1 MSSFFTD
8 GCSDNNFIM
17 SDQLKET
24 IADYGLE
31 NSLDAMIDL
40 IQFGCLSELNKA
52 VILAYL
58 IPAKNYMAQLDALQR
73 FRLEDCLEF
82 TTVEVCND

>member
-1 MSSFFTD
+1 MISFFTD

-17 SDQLKET
+17 SNQLKET

-31 NSLDAMIDL
+31 NNLAAIIDL
-40 IQFGCLSELNKA
+40 IEFGCLSELHKA

-58 IPAKNYMAQLDALQR
+58 IPAKNYIVQLDTRQR

>member
-1 MSSFFTD
+1 MR
-8 GCSDNNFIM
+8 N
-17 SDQLKET
+17 QLKET

-31 NSLDAMIDL
+31 NSLAAIIDL
-40 IQFGCLSELNKA
+40 IEFGCLSELHKA

-58 IPAKNYMAQLDALQR
+58 IPAKNYMAQLDAWQR
-73 FRLEDCLEF
+73 FRLEDCVEF

>member
-1 MSSFFTD
+1 MS
-8 GCSDNNFIM
+8 N
-17 SDQLKET
+17 QLKET

-31 NSLDAMIDL
+31 NNLAAIIDL
-40 IQFGCLSELNKA
+40 IEFGCLSELHKA

-58 IPAKNYMAQLDALQR
+58 IPAKNYIVQLDTRQR

>member
-1 MSSFFTD
+1 MR
-8 GCSDNNFIM
+8 N
-17 SDQLKET
+17 QLKET

-31 NSLDAMIDL
+31 NSLAAIIDL
-40 IQFGCLSELNKA
+40 IEFGCLSELHKA

-58 IPAKNYMAQLDALQR
+58 IPAKNYMAQLDAWQR

-82 TTVEVCND
+82 ATVEVCND

>member
-1 MSSFFTD
+1 MS
-8 GCSDNNFIM
+8 N
-17 SDQLKET
+17 QLKET

-31 NSLDAMIDL
+31 NNLAAIIDL
-40 IQFGCLSELNKA
+40 IEFGCLSELHKA

-58 IPAKNYMAQLDALQR
+58 IPAKNYMAQLDAWQR
-73 FRLEDCLEF
+73 FRLEDCVEF

>member
-1 MSSFFTD
+1 MR
-8 GCSDNNFIM
+8 N
-17 SDQLKET
+17 QLKET
-24 IADYGLE
+24 IAAYGLE
-31 NSLDAMIDL
+31 NSLAAIIDL
-40 IQFGCLSELNKA
+40 LEFGCLSELHKA

-58 IPAKNYMAQLDALQR
+58 IPAKNYMAQLDAWQR

>member
-1 MSSFFTD
+1 MR
-8 GCSDNNFIM
+8 N
-17 SDQLKET
+17 QLKET

-31 NSLDAMIDL
+31 NSLAAIIDL
-40 IQFGCLSELNKA
+40 IEFGCLSELHKA

-58 IPAKNYMAQLDALQR
+58 IPAKNYIVQLDTRQR